1 MVLSNFYML
10 IGGPRLYFC
19 HFKTARKNGKTFRRG
34 ELTKVVDD
42 AITRGE
48 YSIAKIAAALNMSER
63 TFCRRMKELTDV
75 TPKIFISKIQMER
88 CARLLLAHPDKSL
101 AEIAEMCGFSEASGL
116 SHAFHRAFGFY
127 PTTYR
132 ENNGKRLDKS
142 GQICN

>member
-1 MVLSNFYML
+1 MAKHLDVD
-10 IGGPRLYFC
+10 
-19 HFKTARKNGKTFRRG
+19 

-88 CARLLLAHPDKSL
+88 CARLLLAHPDY
-101 AEIAEMCGFSEASGL
+101 M
-116 SHAFHRAFGFY
+116 
-127 PTTYR
+127 
-132 ENNGKRLDKS
+132 ENKATRLPS
-142 GQICN
+142 NSMTNSAVSIST

>member
-1 MVLSNFYML
+1 MAKHLDVD
-10 IGGPRLYFC
+10 
-19 HFKTARKNGKTFRRG
+19 

-88 CARLLLAHPDKSL
+88 CARLLLAHTDKSL